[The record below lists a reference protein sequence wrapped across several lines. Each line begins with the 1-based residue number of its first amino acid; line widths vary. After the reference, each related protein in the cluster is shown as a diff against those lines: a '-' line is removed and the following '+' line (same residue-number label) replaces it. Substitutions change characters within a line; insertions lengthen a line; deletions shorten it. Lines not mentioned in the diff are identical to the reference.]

1 MRTPYTG
8 GDGGSLAKMQRGE
21 KIKKEIK
28 KEKEKEKEK
37 KIEAVF
43 AKAVSQVAGKSGS
56 GGAGCRVPHFS
67 RTLREVGK

>member
-1 MRTPYTG
+1 
-8 GDGGSLAKMQRGE
+8 MQRGE

-28 KEKEKEKEK
+28 REKEK

-67 RTLREVGK
+67 RMLREVGK